1 MNDVRYLCDFA
12 KLTRSFPHL
21 KRHYILMTL
30 MSSSHFF
37 LFLFCMAFDVL
48 PYSYSQFLPIIT
60 QFSLDT
66 AKPEFPLI
74 YFMIKL
80 SL

>member
-1 MNDVRYLCDFA
+1 MNDVCYLCDFA
-12 KLTRSFPHL
+12 KLTRSFLHL
-21 KRHYILMTL
+21 KRHYILMIL
-30 MSSSHFF
+30 MSFSHVF
-37 LFLFCMAFDVL
+37 LFLYCMAFDVL
-48 PYSYSQFLPIIT
+48 PYSYSQFLSIIT

>member
-1 MNDVRYLCDFA
+1 MNDVCYLCDFA
-12 KLTRSFPHL
+12 KLTGSFPHL
-21 KRHYILMTL
+21 KRHYILMI
-30 MSSSHFF
+30 SSYLLVS
-37 LFLFCMAFDVL
+37 LLYGIDVL

-66 AKPEFPLI
+66 AKPGFPLT